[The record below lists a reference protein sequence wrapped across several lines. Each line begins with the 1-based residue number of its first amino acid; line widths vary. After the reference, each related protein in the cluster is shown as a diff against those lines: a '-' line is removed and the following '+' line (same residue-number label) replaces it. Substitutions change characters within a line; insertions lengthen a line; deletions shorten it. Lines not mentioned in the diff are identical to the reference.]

1 MSLTISSPAF
11 TEGATVPRKYTRDGE
26 NQLPPLTWTGAPENT
41 RSFALVVED
50 PDAPSGTFR
59 HFAVYNIPANQD
71 HLPESIDGGTDH
83 ALRYGRNDFGNAGYD
98 GPAPPKGHGVHHYHF
113 RLTALDVPTLAI
125 PADFDAEAV
134 WREARKHA
142 IEEADLVGTYER

>member
-50 PDAPSGTFR
+50 PDAPGGTFR

-71 HLPESIDGGTDH
+71 HLPESMDGGTDH
-83 ALRYGRNDFGNAGYD
+83 ALRYGRNDIGNAGYD
-98 GPAPPKGHGVHHYHF
+98 GPAPPKGPS
-113 RLTALDVPTLAI
+113 R
-125 PADFDAEAV
+125 
-134 WREARKHA
+134 
-142 IEEADLVGTYER
+142 